1 MKHSPTH
8 CIDTQHNALLL
19 SKLWLYCLSM
29 GHDSQPN
36 NKQTVNGQG
45 VKMTLSQLFDKMDK
59 QCDGLNKIID
69 DVIESCDK
77 IQTTIETTKE
87 TTDNLLSNVEEL

>member
-1 MKHSPTH
+1 MRRDETG
-8 CIDTQHNALLL
+8 T
-19 SKLWLYCLSM
+19 
-29 GHDSQPN
+29 N

-45 VKMTLSQLFDKMDK
+45 VKMTLSQLFDRIEK
-59 QCDGLNKIID
+59 QCDDLKKINANI
-69 DVIESCDK
+69 IESCDK